1 VVVGVR
7 GLGTSRRKE
16 GACPRRRAQPAAWC
30 DRAKRTCEAR
40 LGAASSSGTR
50 ADAPRVSSIAMTD
63 SESSVPARRASD
75 AERERAAELLREAMA
90 SGRLG
95 VDELDQRTQ
104 LVFAATTREELERLV
119 EDVLV
124 PAEDHHPLASGP
136 TSLSAGEARMPVARG
151 SDGTR
156 RIVSI
161 FSGSERKGR
170 WRVGPSCT
178 VVNVFGGS
186 EIDLSEAE
194 LAADRVELKV
204 VSVFGGATVILP
216 EHLNVEV
223 SDVGILGGNG
233 VDIGEEHPDPGGPI
247 VRVRLISIL
256 AGASV
261 KRRRR
266 TELGQRGEPLQLGPN
281 NDD

>member
-1 VVVGVR
+1 M
-7 GLGTSRRKE
+7 SE
-16 GACPRRRAQPAAWC
+16 P
-30 DRAKRTCEAR
+30 
-40 LGAASSSGTR
+40 
-50 ADAPRVSSIAMTD
+50 
-63 SESSVPARRASD
+63 ESSVPARRASD
-75 AERERAAELLREAMA
+75 AERERAAALLREAMA

-104 LVFAATTREELERLV
+104 LAFAATTREELERLV

-124 PAEDHHPLASGP
+124 PAEDNHPLASDSA
-136 TSLSAGEARMPVARG
+136 SLRVGAPRLPVSHM

-170 WRVGPSCT
+170 WRVGPSCS
-178 VVNVFGGS
+178 VINVFGGS

-194 LAADRVELKV
+194 LAADHVELKV
-204 VSVFGGATVILP
+204 ISVFGGATVIVP
-216 EHLNVEV
+216 PGLNVEV
-223 SDVGILGGNG
+223 SDVGVLGGNG
-233 VDIGEEHPDPGGPI
+233 VDIGDEHPDPGGPV

-261 KRRRR
+261 KRKRR
-266 TELGQRGEPLQLGPN
+266 TELDGRSKALRPGP
-281 NDD
+281 DRHG

>member
-1 VVVGVR
+1 
-7 GLGTSRRKE
+7 
-16 GACPRRRAQPAAWC
+16 
-30 DRAKRTCEAR
+30 
-40 LGAASSSGTR
+40 
-50 ADAPRVSSIAMTD
+50 MND

-104 LVFAATTREELERLV
+104 LVFAATTREQLERLV

-124 PAEDHHPLASGP
+124 PAEDNHPLASDP
-136 TSLSAGEARMPVARG
+136 TSLTAREARLPVARG

-170 WRVGPSCT
+170 WRVGPSCL

-194 LAADRVELKV
+194 LAADHVELKV
-204 VSVFGGATVILP
+204 VSVFGGATVIVP
-216 EHLNVEV
+216 PGLNVEV
-223 SDVGILGGNG
+223 SDVGVLGGNG
-233 VDIGEEHPDPGGPI
+233 VDIGDEHPDPGGPI

-261 KRRRR
+261 KRRKR
-266 TELGQRGEPLQLGPN
+266 TELGQRGEAMRLGHDS
-281 NDD
+281 ND